1 MINDAARPSRCL
13 PSLPT
18 AILSAIVPAGAASA
32 TSESGS
38 DCRRNSVQRTTRAVM
53 DGSYFAKRGAD
64 RPGADRP
71 GADRPGADRPGA
83 DRPGANQPGAASPH
97 DRNHS
102 LFDQTAQGFYSVRRT
117 FRARFAGL
125 CRGGNR
131 LAQDGELKTAARAS
145 ARERERLRESNP
157 RCHSRASENPAYGF
171 AKRYRFPRITVREL
185 PRAQSAH
192 LVISH
197 GESFGGYAQGAI
209 TGNDN
214 RSG

>member
-38 DCRRNSVQRTTRAVM
+38 DCRRNSVQRTTRAAM

-64 RPGADRP
+64 RFGADGPGAD
-71 GADRPGADRPGA
+71 
-83 DRPGANQPGAASPH
+83 QPGAASPH

-145 ARERERLRESNP
+145 AANACGCASQILVVILAPARIQRMALRSATVSPGIQSGSSRERNRLIS
-157 RCHSRASENPAYGF
+157 S
-171 AKRYRFPRITVREL
+171 
-185 PRAQSAH
+185 
-192 LVISH
+192 SH
-197 GESFGGYAQGAI
+197 GGSFGGHAQGA
-209 TGNDN
+209 
-214 RSG
+214 

>member
-53 DGSYFAKRGAD
+53 DGSYFAKR
-64 RPGADRP
+64 
-71 GADRPGADRPGA
+71 GADRPGA